1 MKTELLSLADLQQ
14 RTVLKKCQADKT
26 TIEVMQSR
34 LIIPSRGW
42 MLKG

>member
-1 MKTELLSLADLQQ
+1 MTELSLADLQ
-14 RTVLKKCQADKT
+14 RRAVTKKLKAAKT

-34 LIIPSRGW
+34 LKIPSRGW